1 VPMTERKTIKGEE
14 GHIVAKISKS
24 KDKVVIL
31 KSSKINVLFDGK
43 RVKMEGSNLLKNK
56 LCGLCGDSNN
66 KKVGDVP
73 SPRQC
78 LLSSPKL
85 EVASYR
91 VSLPSKQCR
100 PLPSHLR
107 AELKR
112 ETERCVKLSSKP
124 TRGLPSVHSESHSSS
139 GRGLSGCPNPRPVF
153 CFELWQPVCGAD
165 GRTYKNRCFCEERCE
180 KEVACVGK
188 CPCRTSSIRSESL
201 SGSGECMEHRHELV
215 DVVDKFCF
223 SKIPLLE
230 CGPACPSVG
239 RRDKRISFTCMSK
252 SSRTAQHIADKVRR
266 GEVVPELKNLPTTYS
281 MVMYMPVECKPNSSY
296 GTGSSFG
303 GSSSGSSSGSF
314 GNSLF

>member
-1 VPMTERKTIKGEE
+1 MTEGKTIKGEE
-14 GHIVAKISKS
+14 GHIIAKISKS
-24 KDKVVIL
+24 KDKVVII

-66 KKVGDVP
+66 KKDGDVP

-85 EVASYR
+85 EIASYR

-124 TRGLPSVHSESHSSS
+124 TRGMSSS
-139 GRGLSGCPNPRPVF
+139 SF
-153 CFELWQPVCGAD
+153 
-165 GRTYKNRCFCEERCE
+165 
-180 KEVACVGK
+180 
-188 CPCRTSSIRSESL
+188 SSSESL
-201 SGSGECMEHRHELV
+201 SGAGECMEHHHEMV
-215 DVVDKFCF
+215 DQGNRFCF

-230 CGPACPSVG
+230 CGSACHSVG
-239 RRDKRISFTCMSK
+239 RRDKEIGFTCMSK
-252 SSRTAQHIADKVRR
+252 SSRTAHHIAEKVRR
-266 GEVVPELKNLPTTYS
+266 GEVVPELETLPTTFS
-281 MVMYMPVECKPNSSY
+281 MVRSMPVECKPNSSY
-296 GTGSSFG
+296 GSG
-303 GSSSGSSSGSF
+303 SSGSNGSF